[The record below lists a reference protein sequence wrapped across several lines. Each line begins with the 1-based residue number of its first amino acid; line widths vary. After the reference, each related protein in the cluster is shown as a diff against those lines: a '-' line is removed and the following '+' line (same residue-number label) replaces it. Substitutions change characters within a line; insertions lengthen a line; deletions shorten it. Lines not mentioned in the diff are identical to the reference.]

1 MDAFERGH
9 PRALVL
15 RGILVFRLQ
24 YKNRILPTALEL
36 RSRAM
41 LRLVAALSLLL
52 TPLPLPAQNSTA
64 PEYLAKAN
72 YLANFP
78 SFVDWPPEAL
88 PSGNVPFLI
97 CVFGEFAFGTSLA
110 EMTRGTTVHDRHLE
124 IRWIHK
130 LQELSSCQILF
141 VSRSEQKRYNQALDV
156 VRGRMVLTVGETPE
170 FLAAGGIMSFSS
182 QQGAIQF
189 DVNLEAANKVH
200 LKISSRLLAL
210 ARHIVNDAEAAKS

>member
-15 RGILVFRLQ
+15 RGIPVFRIQ
-24 YKNRILPTALEL
+24 YKNRNLPTALGL

-41 LRLVAALSLLL
+41 LRLLAALSLLL

-141 VSRSEQKRYNQALDV
+141 VSRSEQKRYNHALDV

-170 FLAAGGIMSFSS
+170 FLAAGGILSFSS

-189 DVNLEAANKVH
+189 DVNLEAVNKAH